1 MADCRSLIEFLRAF
15 ERRRRAPSSS
25 DPSPCSQRARPRPR
39 RGTSCSSS
47 NTTPRR
53 RPFTSLCD
61 RSPPTPTAAL
71 DVLALLA
78 VLSALAFL
86 AAPYAMLLAR
96 EAAGLVRQYP
106 DEPAMVRADLQHG
119 FLFSVR
125 MLLLLLKIQL
135 LLVSL
140 QHGCLFSVYA
150 SYCVP
155 LIFNLLYW
163 YKIFLKIH
171 LFVH

>member
-1 MADCRSLIEFLRAF
+1 
-15 ERRRRAPSSS
+15 
-25 DPSPCSQRARPRPR
+25 
-39 RGTSCSSS
+39 
-47 NTTPRR
+47 
-53 RPFTSLCD
+53 
-61 RSPPTPTAAL
+61 
-71 DVLALLA
+71 
-78 VLSALAFL
+78 
-86 AAPYAMLLAR
+86 MLLAR
-96 EAAGLVRQYP
+96 EAADLVRQYP
-106 DEPAMVRADLQHG
+106 DEPAIVRADLQHG